1 MLQPIQQTAIT
12 FDNIIVPK
20 AQYDQLLLQREIL
33 LREKAEHE
41 DKIREANLQILKHTA
56 TAQQKDLEIAELKRI
71 NEDLTRKVVALETKI
86 GHLEGTISRVSA
98 ENLRILSENQQIR
111 DSNDIRQMDMFMAE
125 REFSKYLVVLQDI
138 DRSDELGKH
147 IPAIGKFLRKLRC
160 QRVEQC
166 HLIFEADD
174 SPECI
179 QYKKFLAHKHLQTMS
194 PDCRKMF
201 EKQFKGVV
209 DAVVAYLAPIS
220 EPSTMLADERSEA
233 DSWFDHT

>member
-33 LREKAEHE
+33 LIEKAEHE
-41 DKIREANLQILKHTA
+41 DKIREANLQILKHIA
-56 TAQQKDLEIAELKRI
+56 TVQQKDLEIAELKRI
-71 NEDLTRKVVALETKI
+71 NEDLTRKVAALETKI
-86 GHLEGTISRVSA
+86 GQLEGTISRVSA
-98 ENLRILSENQQIR
+98 ENLQILSENQHIR
-111 DSNDIRQMDMFMAE
+111 RQMDTLMAE

-138 DRSDELGKH
+138 NRSDELEKN
-147 IPAIGKFLRKLRC
+147 IPAIGKSLRKLRC

-166 HLIFEADD
+166 HPIFEDDD